1 MEYTSTLTVNGQITI
16 PKSFREF
23 LGVEPGDNLVM
34 RMKKN
39 AVIIERKMT
48 VEEAFRAMDEVE
60 TSESVKRNI
69 EKYSGMSVDEMKN
82 LIREK
87 EIREDENEL

>member
-16 PKSFREF
+16 PKSFRDF
-23 LGVEPGDNLVM
+23 LGVEPGDSLII
-34 RMKKN
+34 RKRKN
-39 AVIIERKMT
+39 SILIERKMT

-60 TSESVKRNI
+60 VTDAVKRNI
-69 EKYSGMSVDEMKN
+69 SKYQGLSVDEMKT